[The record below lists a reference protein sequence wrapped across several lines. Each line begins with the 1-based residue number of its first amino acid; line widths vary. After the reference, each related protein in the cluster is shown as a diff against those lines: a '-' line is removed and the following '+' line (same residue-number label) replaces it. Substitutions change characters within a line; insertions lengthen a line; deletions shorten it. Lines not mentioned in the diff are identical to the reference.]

1 MSRRPATALMLAGV
15 LLLALNVRPA
25 VVSVGTV
32 LSPLQRSLPIP
43 AWELALLT
51 AMPLLAYAVF
61 SALATTAARTFGL
74 HRVTLLSLIA
84 IAIGQFARALAD
96 RGWVFLVLSALAL
109 AGTATAATLLPSLV
123 RRHFPRRTGAATALT
138 GTALGVG
145 TVLAIALT
153 PAVTHS
159 DGGWRTGVAVWGV
172 VAVIAAVPWLR
183 LVGHD
188 RTHRRTGPDLSAF
201 RTLRTPLGWTLSLFF
216 GIQALQAYTVFAWF
230 PSLWD
235 RYGYT
240 PAQAASFVALAA
252 AVAVPVSSWVP
263 AAAMRRRDPRVVVYP
278 VVVCYPLAFCG
289 LLLHPHGAALPAALL
304 LGLGMVGFP
313 LALVLIGLR
322 SRTTRGTA
330 ALAGSIQ
337 PVGYLIAAL
346 GPFGLGLLHLHTH
359 GWRWPLAVMAALAVP
374 QLLLARYVGRPAY
387 VEDQLDL
394 EPVSQS

>member
-25 VVSVGTV
+25 VVSVGTI
-32 LSPLQRSLPIP
+32 LNPLQRSLPMP

-51 AMPLLAYAVF
+51 AMPLIAYAVF
-61 SALATTAARTFGL
+61 SALATTAARIFGI

-84 IAIGQFARALAD
+84 IAIGQFARALAAD
-96 RGWVFLVLSALAL
+96 NWVFLFLSALAL

-123 RRHFPRRTGAATALT
+123 RRHFPHRTGATTALT

-145 TVLAIALT
+145 TVLATSLT
-153 PAVTHS
+153 PAITHS
-159 DGGWRTGVAVWGV
+159 EGGWRTGVAVWGV
-172 VAVIAAVPWLR
+172 LAVIAALPWLR

-188 RTHRRTGPDLSAF
+188 HTHHRTGPDLSAF
-201 RTLRTPLGWTLSLFF
+201 RTLRTPLGWALSVFF

-240 PAQAASFVALAA
+240 PGQAALFVALAA
-252 AVAVPVSSWVP
+252 AVAVPVSYWVP
-263 AAAMRRRDPRVVVYP
+263 AAAMRRRDPRAVVYA
-278 VVVCYPLAFCG
+278 VVLCYPLAFGG
-289 LLLHPHGAALPAALL
+289 LILHPHGAALLSALL
-304 LGLGMVGFP
+304 IGLGMVGFP

-322 SRTTRGTA
+322 SRTARGTA
-330 ALAGSIQ
+330 ALAGSVQ
-337 PVGYLIAAL
+337 PVGYLLAAL

-359 GWRWPLAVMAALAVP
+359 GWKWPLAILVLLAVP
-374 QLLLARYVGRPAY
+374 QLLLAWYVGRPAY
-387 VEDQLDL
+387 LEDQLDL
-394 EPVSQS
+394 EPAARG